1 MRATHKVTL
10 VNAVA
15 LQGLSIVIKR
25 SIISIVIGL
34 SLAGASCFAQQNPPS
49 RGREITK
56 LYTEY
61 CAGCHAADM
70 TGGSGPTLVDGAWR
84 HGGAD
89 SSIAASIRT
98 GYPHEGMPA
107 LGNDFD
113 APEIRG
119 C

>member
-10 VNAVA
+10 LNAVA

-25 SIISIVIGL
+25 SIISIAIGL

-61 CAGCHAADM
+61 CAGCHGADM
-70 TGGSGPTLVDGAWR
+70 TGGSGPSLVAGAM
-84 HGGAD
+84 
-89 SSIAASIRT
+89 AAMTRVL
-98 GYPHEGMPA
+98 PPA
-107 LGNDFD
+107 SGLVTR
-113 APEIRG
+113 ARECRP
-119 C
+119 